1 MFNWSNSDRKSQL
14 SGILTEPL
22 NPRAQATCGGA
33 FFSSTGGSISGDA
46 ITGNFYFKIA
56 NLKKL

>member
-14 SGILTEPL
+14 SGILTVPL

-46 ITGNFYFKIA
+46 ITGNFYFKIP
-56 NLKKL
+56 N